1 MKRIKFC
8 LTWVG
13 LLLLHAAFAQ
23 TFTPLTIEVETETG
37 LLSNPWGGGLNCPQ
51 LSDADLNHDGLNDL
65 YLFDRT
71 AHLHLAYRR
80 QGNQYVFAPELVQ
93 NFPELT
99 EWSMLR
105 DYNGDGISD
114 IIAYSDVPGIDG
126 VTAYTGFW
134 QDNKLA
140 FKRYPFK
147 GPFNLAFFPLKSG
160 GKAQVYITRIDI
172 PSIEDVD
179 CDSDLDIL
187 TFNISG
193 GYIEFYQNQ
202 SVEKGYGR
210 DSMIFTLQTSCW
222 GGIYE
227 DGLSANMNLAA
238 APGQC
243 FQSNGTSID
252 FRHAGSTLTTTDV
265 DNDGDVDLFVGDV
278 SFNNINLLTNGGTCK
293 QAWFNKQDPRF
304 PGNDKGVDLPIFPA
318 VYMVDVN
325 ADGKKEVLVAPN
337 ENNGSEDVNVLWL
350 YENGGSSQSPEFK
363 FKQDN
368 FLVKDMID
376 LGTSAYPT
384 FVDYNADGLMDLVVG
399 NGARFL
405 PQGQRSI
412 GLHLFQNVGTAQKPK
427 YRLVDRDW
435 LGMNQYNRENFA
447 LSPTFGDMDGDQDLD
462 IIVGAEFGQLYYAEN
477 TAGPGKTMKFG
488 LWQAKY
494 MGIDIGQGAIPQIID
509 VNGDKLPDIVLGNR
523 RGNISYFQN
532 TGTLQKAAFAAL
544 DNAAPN
550 IQRLGKVDGTA
561 EGNFI
566 GYSAP
571 LFFRQNQSLRLLLG
585 TEHGELRLYDNIDN
599 NLAGTFNMSNN
610 KLGDMRLGGR
620 TKADLADINGDG
632 FLDMV
637 VGNARGGL
645 SLYSTTFRSSQTTA
659 VREPLANR
667 ALNLVPNPASDWV
680 SIPGLGD
687 EEGILTVFD
696 MAGRQVM
703 QQNTNRYTN
712 EIQIRDWTPGVY
724 VFRLS
729 TEGKVFSGKLV
740 KRGE

>member
-51 LSDADLNHDGLNDL
+51 LSDADLNRDGLNDL

-71 AHLHLAYRR
+71 ANLHLAYRR

-243 FQSNGTSID
+243 FQSNGTSVD

-265 DNDGDVDLFVGDV
+265 DNDGDIDLFVGDV

-599 NLAGTFNMSNN
+599 NLAGTFNMSDN
-610 KLGDMRLGGR
+610 KLGGMRLGGR

-687 EEGILTVFD
+687 KEGILTVFD

>member
-13 LLLLHAAFAQ
+13 LLLLHGAFAQ
-23 TFTPLTIEVETETG
+23 TFTPLTIEVETEAG

-51 LSDADLNHDGLNDL
+51 LSEADLNRDGLKDL
-65 YLFDRT
+65 YIFDRT
-71 AHLHLAYRR
+71 ANLHLAYRR
-80 QGNQYVFAPELVQ
+80 QGKQYIFAPELVQ
-93 NFPELT
+93 NFPELS

-105 DYNGDGISD
+105 DYNGDGIGD
-114 IIAYSDVPGIDG
+114 IIAYSDIPGIDG

-140 FKRYPFK
+140 FKRYAFK
-147 GPFNLAFFPLKSG
+147 GPFNLAYFPLRSG
-160 GKAQVYITRIDI
+160 GNAQVYITRLDI

-243 FQSNGTSID
+243 FQSNSTSVD
-252 FRHAGSTLTTTDV
+252 FRHAGSTLATTDL
-265 DNDGDVDLFVGDV
+265 DNDGDLDLFIGDV

-325 ADGKKEVLVAPN
+325 ADGKKEVLIAPN
-337 ENNGSEDVNVLWL
+337 EKNGSENVDVLWL
-350 YENGGSSQSPEFK
+350 YENAGTSQSPEFK
-363 FKQDN
+363 FKQDD

-376 LGTSAYPT
+376 LGTGAYPT

-405 PQGQRSI
+405 PQGQRYI

-435 LGMNQYNRENFA
+435 LGMNQFNRENFA

-462 IIVGAEFGQLYYAEN
+462 IIVGSEFGQLYYAEN
-477 TAGPGKTMKFG
+477 IAGPGKPMQFG
-488 LWQAKY
+488 LWQDKY
-494 MGIDIGQGAIPQIID
+494 MGIDIGQGAIPQIVD
-509 VNGDKLPDIVLGNR
+509 LNGDKLPDILLGNR
-523 RGNISYFQN
+523 RGNVSFFQN
-532 TGTLQKAAFAAL
+532 TGTTQKPKFTAL

-571 LFFRQNQSLRLLLG
+571 LFFRQDQSLRLLLG
-585 TEHGELRLYDNIDN
+585 TERGELRLYDNIDN
-599 NLAGTFNMSNN
+599 NLAGTYNLSNN
-610 KLGDMRLGGR
+610 NLGGMRLGGR

-632 FLDMV
+632 FLDMI
-637 VGNARGGL
+637 VGNQRGGL
-645 SLYSTTFRSSQTTA
+645 SLYSTTFRSGQTTA
-659 VREPLANR
+659 VREPLANQR
-667 ALNLVPNPASDWV
+667 LNLVPNPASEWV
-680 SIPGLGD
+680 SIPGLSD

-696 MAGRQVM
+696 MAGRQMM
-703 QQNTNRYTN
+703 QQNISRYTN